1 MGDAHHDIYDNALWP
16 TIYHDDD
23 DDDDDDDIIHA
34 WVLTQID

>member
-16 TIYHDDD
+16 TIYDDD